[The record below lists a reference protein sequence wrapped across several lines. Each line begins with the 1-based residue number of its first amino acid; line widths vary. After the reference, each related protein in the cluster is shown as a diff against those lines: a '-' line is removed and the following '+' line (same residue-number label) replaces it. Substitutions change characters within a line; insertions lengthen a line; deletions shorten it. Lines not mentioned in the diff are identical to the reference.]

1 MSNNKNIKEFIAYA
15 KICHSDL
22 AYKLVLDENVGKDTE
37 VFMLKLRLLRS
48 YIKSLESYAGIKRQ
62 VFRVSCGE
70 KEFICVQ
77 TCLNKKEICN
87 IVNKIKSYINNC

>member
-1 MSNNKNIKEFIAYA
+1 MSSNHHIKDFIAYA
-15 KICHSDL
+15 KICSSDL
-22 AYKLVLDENVGKDTE
+22 AYKFVMDTNHGKDTSAT
-37 VFMLKLRLLRS
+37 MLKLRLLRS